1 MAAEPGTI
9 HPVTAAVEGS
19 RLTELVQ
26 TVASYGTLPGGEGIE
41 RQALTPDDLAA
52 RRFLVDRAR
61 AAGAEAFRDPAGN
74 FFFRWAGRE
83 DAPPVATGSHV
94 DSQPRGGALDGAY
107 GVCAGMEVLDAL
119 STTGYRPARPVE
131 VVIWTNE
138 EGCRFAPGTMGSSAF
153 ADPRLLAGYL
163 EATDADGTTF
173 GDALH
178 ALDSAFDDVALR
190 SLGEPFTAFV
200 EAHIEQGTRLDEA
213 GVPIG
218 VVERIQGARWFGFTV
233 TGVASHAGTTPRSR
247 KRDALEAAV
256 GIAQDIYG
264 LLAAGDDDLR
274 LTIGRLL
281 VSPGSTSVVPAEVRF
296 SVDLRHPSLD
306 VLDALEA
313 ELRALARPLG
323 GCGVEIE
330 RAMEMSPAHFDS
342 SVVRTVAQSAERVG
356 VPYLELLSGAFHD
369 SLRLI
374 GFCPTGMVFVPSIDG
389 LSHNPHERT
398 HFADL
403 VSGARVLAE
412 TVVTLADR

>member
-1 MAAEPGTI
+1 MAERRNV
-9 HPVTAAVEGS
+9 HPVTGAVDGA

-26 TVASYGTLPGGEGIE
+26 TLAGFGVLPGGEGID

-61 AAGAEAFRDPAGN
+61 SAGAEVLRDPAGN

-83 DAPPVATGSHV
+83 QAPPVATGSHV
-94 DSQPRGGALDGAY
+94 DSQPTAGALDGAY

-119 STTGYRPARPVE
+119 AVTGYRPAHPIE

-138 EGCRFAPGTMGSSAF
+138 EGCRFSPGTMGSSAF
-153 ADPRLLAGYL
+153 SDPRLLNGFLTAR
-163 EATDADGTTF
+163 DAEGMTF

-178 ALDSAFDDVALR
+178 ALESSFDDVPLR
-190 SLGEPFTAFV
+190 PLAEPFAAFV

-213 GVPIG
+213 GVSIG
-218 VVERIQGARWFGFTV
+218 VVERIQGSRWFRFSV
-233 TGVASHAGTTPRSR
+233 TGTASHAGTTSRPR
-247 KRDALEAAV
+247 KRDALQAAV
-256 GIAQDIYG
+256 GIAQQIYD

-274 LTIGRLL
+274 LTIGRMV
-281 VSPGSTSVVPAEVRF
+281 VSPGSISVVPAEVRF
-296 SVDLRHPSLD
+296 SVDLRHPSSD
-306 VLDALEA
+306 VLDALEE
-313 ELRALARPLG
+313 ELRALARPAG
-323 GCGVEIE
+323 GCDVAIE
-330 RAMEMSPAHFDS
+330 RTMEMRPALFDS
-342 SVVRTVAQSAERVG
+342 DVVSTVAESAQRVG
-356 VPYLELLSGAFHD
+356 LPYLELWSGAFHD
-369 SLRLI
+369 ALRLI
-374 GFCPTGMVFVPSIDG
+374 GHCPTGMVFVPSIEG